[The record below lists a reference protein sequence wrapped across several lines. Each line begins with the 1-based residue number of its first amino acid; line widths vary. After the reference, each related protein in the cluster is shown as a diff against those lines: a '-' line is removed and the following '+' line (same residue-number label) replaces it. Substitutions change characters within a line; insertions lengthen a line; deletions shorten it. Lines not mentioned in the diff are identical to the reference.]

1 MPELYY
7 REALKRAQKDYRAR
21 VSSGEDPCLP
31 VLDDIVPPERS
42 AAGVD
47 LGLAAIP
54 AEFIVGTKTHG
65 RTNAFARNFMP
76 LLAENTEFA
85 QKWERLCQSHLAEGI
100 RDPIKVFEYL
110 NRYYVQE
117 GNKRVSV
124 LKFFEAVT
132 IPAEVTRILPKDTD
146 SEKAKLYL
154 EYLEFNRLSGVNY
167 IDFSKKGSYAKL
179 QTLVGKT
186 AAEPW
191 DDEDRGRFSVAYHLF
206 KQVYEGVCGSKP
218 AASVANAMLA
228 YLEIYGYE
236 ALCAGSQ
243 AELKKAITRMWE
255 EVEIRQDDSPI
266 ELKTE
271 PSREKKTTLLAKVVS
286 AVKPIKVAFI
296 YDKNPRNSTWA
307 YGHEQ
312 GRKHIQ
318 DAFQGRI
325 ETDAYCD
332 AIVNGET
339 QTIEKAIADGNRVL
353 FTTSPRLLPVSLQ
366 AAIAHPEVTI
376 FNCALNQS
384 HRYIRTYYPRVYEV
398 KFIIG
403 AIAGAMAA
411 GGDIGYVCDYPI
423 YGQVAALNAFALG
436 VQLVN
441 PRAKVVLEW
450 SSVVGAKAA
459 RKKLEDRGIRLIS
472 TQDFSRS
479 NGGSF
484 GENGLV
490 LTGDGK
496 ADLLAVPL
504 WKWDVYYEG
513 MLRRLLDKTMKEEYE
528 ASSKALNYY
537 WGMAAGVVD
546 VQWSESLP
554 EGVQKL
560 ADFLK
565 RGICREICD
574 PFALPIRDQS
584 GNAIAVSGDAPVLQ
598 QIMETDWLAGNIDGA
613 IPAYDEL
620 KSFSRATVD
629 VMGVVT
635 ATKDKSAD
643 GMTRA

>member
-1 MPELYY
+1 MPELHY
-7 REALKRAQKDYRAR
+7 REALKLGQKEYRACA
-21 VSSGEDPCLP
+21 SAGKDPCLP
-31 VLDDIVPPERS
+31 VLDDRVPPERAS
-42 AAGVD
+42 TGVP
-47 LGLAAIP
+47 LGLISIP
-54 AEFIVGTKTHG
+54 AEFIVGTKTRG

-76 LLAENTEFA
+76 ILPENTEFA

-100 RDPIKVFEYL
+100 RDPIKVYEYL

-124 LKFFEAVT
+124 LRFFGAVS

-146 SEKAKLYL
+146 SEEAKLYL
-154 EYLEFNRLSGVNY
+154 EYLAFNRLSGVNY
-167 IDFSKKGSYAKL
+167 IDFTRRGSFAKL
-179 QTLVGKT
+179 QTLVGKA

-191 DDEDRGRFSVAYHLF
+191 DDEDRSRFSSAYHLF

-218 AASVANAMLA
+218 AASVANALLA

-236 ALCAGSQ
+236 TLCEGSQ

-255 EVEIRQDDSPI
+255 EVELRQEDSPI

-271 PSREKKTTLLAKVVS
+271 PSREKKTTLLSKVVS
-286 AVKPIKVAFI
+286 AVKTTRVAFI
-296 YDKNPRNSTWA
+296 YDKNPRNSAWA

-312 GRKHIQ
+312 GRMHVQ

-325 ETDAYCD
+325 ETEAYCD

-366 AAIAHPEVTI
+366 AAIAHPEVTV

-384 HRYIRTYYPRVYEV
+384 HRYIRTYYPRAFEV

-403 AIAGAMAA
+403 AIAGAMA
-411 GGDIGYVCDYPI
+411 GDDDIGYVCDYPI

-450 SSVVGAKAA
+450 SSVVGARAA

-472 TQDFSRS
+472 TQDFARS
-479 NGGSF
+479 GDDGF
-484 GENGLV
+484 GESGLV
-490 LTGDGK
+490 SSEEGK
-496 ADLLAVPL
+496 SKLLAVPL
-504 WKWDVYYEG
+504 WKWAVYYEE
-513 MLRRLLDKTMKEEYE
+513 MLRRLLDKTLKEEYE

-560 ADFLK
+560 AGFLK
-565 RGICREICD
+565 RGICGEICD

-584 GNAIAVSGDAPVLQ
+584 GKAIAASGDALVLQ
-598 QIMETDWLAGNIDGA
+598 QIMETDWLAGNIVGA

-629 VMGVVT
+629 VMGVGT
-635 ATKDKSAD
+635 ATKDKTP
-643 GMTRA
+643 ME